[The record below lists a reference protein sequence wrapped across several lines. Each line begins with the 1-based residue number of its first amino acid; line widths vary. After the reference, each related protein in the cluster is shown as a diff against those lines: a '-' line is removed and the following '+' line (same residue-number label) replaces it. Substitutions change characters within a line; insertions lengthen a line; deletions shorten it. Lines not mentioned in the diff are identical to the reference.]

1 MQMTTTA
8 IRDDRA
14 AMTTLTQK
22 LLNIFVSP
30 GDVFEEVVVSPP
42 RAVCWLVPMLFVCLT
57 GIISLRVMPASEWGA
72 AQVRQLAE
80 SDTSASSD
88 IGKPVRHDSA
98 VAILTVAAS
107 AIAGTLWSTSVLW
120 LIGRVFLKTRFPF
133 RKTLEVVALTGMILG
148 LSTIMTALLG
158 VATGDPSARP
168 ALSLFAG
175 RSNAGTDVHAALD
188 AVNFFHLWT
197 ATVLAV
203 GLAKL
208 ARVSFNEAAF
218 WVFGYWV
225 ALRVAMIWLA

>member
-1 MQMTTTA
+1 MTTTA

-14 AMTTLTQK
+14 AMMTTLTQK

-120 LIGRVFLKTRFPF
+120 LIGRVFLKTRFSF
-133 RKTLEVVALTGMILG
+133 FKTLEVVALTAMILG
-148 LSTIMTALLG
+148 LGTIVTVLLG
-158 VATGDPSARP
+158 LATGDASIRP
-168 ALSLFAG
+168 ALSLFA
-175 RSNAGTDVHAALD
+175 RQVYAGARLHAALD
-188 AVNFFHLWT
+188 AVNVFHLWT
-197 ATVLAV
+197 ATVLAI
-203 GLAKL
+203 GLSKL
-208 ARVSFNEAAF
+208 ARVSFSGSAF

-225 ALRVAMIWLA
+225 ALRVAMICLA

>member
-1 MQMTTTA
+1 MQLTTPSVP
-8 IRDDRA
+8 DDRPA
-14 AMTTLTQK
+14 VTPLVEK

-30 GDVFEEVVVSPP
+30 GEVFEEVVVSPP
-42 RAVCWLVPMLFVCLT
+42 TPACWLVPLLFVCFT
-57 GIISLRVMPASEWGA
+57 GIISLLVMPARELGA
-72 AQVRQLAE
+72 GEVRQLVEWDA
-80 SDTSASSD
+80 SASLE
-88 IGKPVRHDSA
+88 IGKHSHHGSEL
-98 VAILTVAAS
+98 AILTVTTTAF
-107 AIAGTLWSTSVLW
+107 AGTFWSTSVLW

-133 RKTLEVVALTGMILG
+133 LKTLEVVALTGMILS